1 MMTKKCISDNCANL
15 VSAVVEPGKPAIPF
29 CRLYN
34 HPVGETSFCS
44 EFSNQSVIC
53 AICGNPVGKTPV
65 FSEEKIICMNCAT
78 NRVNTCACCEQA
90 HNCDFETNPSPLPKE
105 TIQTIHQ
112 GPMIMQTTV
121 RNPERIKITCEQNCT
136 CYDKDQKICG
146 KTQNWCAQYKESF

>member
-1 MMTKKCISDNCANL
+1 MTKKCISDNCANL
-15 VSAVVEPGKPAIPF
+15 VSAVVESGKPAIPF

-65 FSEEKIICMNCAT
+65 FSEEKIVCMNCAT
-78 NRVNTCACCEQA
+78 NQVNTCACCEQA